1 MGARDATT
9 ATRRFGLGA
18 RPGDIKRIASDPRGY
33 VQAALADTRASRLPD
48 GDLAPSHVNFV
59 RMREIARDIRL
70 ARQQAGKS
78 NPPNSTPAPSGS
90 PPQARPAAPAD
101 SMAPQPRAGQDAA
114 AKAAQPTNLR
124 AELRREVL
132 QREWGARLDRAART
146 DAPFLERLVL
156 FWSNHFSVSA
166 AMGPALR
173 VMAGAYEREAIR
185 PHVLGRFADMLR
197 AVEQHPA
204 MLIYLDNA
212 QSIGPNSRAG
222 RIRNRGLNENLAREI
237 LELHTLG
244 VDAGYTQADVTNLA
258 RIITGWSVGGL
269 NQPRFEPGRFAYFP
283 QRHEPGD
290 FAVLGRTYKDHGQ
303 RAGEAVL
310 DDLARHP
317 ATARHI
323 ARKLAVHF
331 VSDKPPPALLAR
343 LERTFRD
350 TEGNLRELART
361 LAASPE
367 AWEPPPR
374 KIVPPYDF
382 IVQMMR
388 GLGLEP
394 QPGQAMRLAAALG
407 QPTWAPPS
415 PKGWPEHDDAWMGPS
430 AIRERLRFAERAARQ
445 ASQAASDPRQLAE
458 NLLGPG
464 LSTST
469 RQAIARAETREQGL
483 GLMIMSP
490 EYLRR

>member
-1 MGARDATT
+1 M
-9 ATRRFGLGA
+9 
-18 RPGDIKRIASDPRGY
+18 
-33 VQAALADTRASRLPD
+33 AALADRQAARMSG

-59 RMREIARDIRL
+59 RMREIAREMRR
-70 ARQQAGKS
+70 ARQQAGES
-78 NPPNSTPAPSGS
+78 RSSAPGTAGS
-90 PPQARPAAPAD
+90 PPEMRPPAPRDGMAPPPSAAPN
-101 SMAPQPRAGQDAA
+101 AA
-114 AKAAQPTNLR
+114 ATTPGKSANPR

-132 QREWGARLDRAART
+132 QREWGARLDRAAGT

-156 FWSNHFSVSA
+156 FWSNHFCVSA
-166 AMGPALR
+166 AKGPVLR

-185 PHVLGRFADMLR
+185 PHVLGRFADLLR

-244 VDAGYTQADVTNLA
+244 VDGGYTQADVTNLA

-269 NQPRFEPGRFAYFP
+269 NQPRFEPGRFAYVP

-290 FAVLGRTYKDHGQ
+290 FAVLGRTYQDRGQ
-303 RAGEAVL
+303 RTGETVL
-310 DDLARHP
+310 DALARHP

-331 VSDKPPPALLAR
+331 VSDKPPPALVQR
-343 LERTFRD
+343 LELRFRD
-350 TEGNLRELART
+350 TDGDLRELARA

-374 KIVPPYDF
+374 KLVPPYDF

-415 PKGWPEHDDAWMGPS
+415 PKGWPEHDDAWMAPS
-430 AIRERLRFAERAARQ
+430 AIRERLRLAERVARL
-445 ASQAASDPRQLAE
+445 ANEAVADPRALAE
-458 NLLGPG
+458 DLIGPG

-483 GLMIMSP
+483 ELLIMSP
-490 EYLRR
+490 EFQRR